1 MEFHDDSPV
10 RLNAVRRIDLDYVEK
25 SSDPTKP
32 KADKYGFTA
41 GVTKTVAESSL
52 PVDVLREREQKW
64 IKMIRN
70 WDTWMNK
77 KYPKLKERCRKGIP
91 PAMRGMA
98 WKQLCGADK
107 LRDDNP
113 GLFGSLISQSS
124 EWEHVIVKDLDRT
137 FPFHDMFS
145 KPGSGQEDLHLVL
158 KAYSLYDT
166 EVGYCQAM
174 APVSAVL
181 LMHMTMEDAF
191 WCLVSLLKNYVKGYY
206 GEKLEA
212 VRLEG
217 EIFKG
222 LLSKVLPSIS
232 KHMEKHH
239 IDPLMYMTEWF
250 MCLFSRNLPFSSVLR
265 IWDMF
270 FCEGVKV
277 LFRTALTILK
287 LTLTSDVLK
296 ECDGMFETNDKL
308 RNLPLELMQED
319 TFIPAILDL
328 ELSVKQIE
336 KEHKSRAEQETKAI
350 TVR

>member
-1 MEFHDDSPV
+1 MEFYEDSSV
-10 RLNAVRRIDLDYVEK
+10 QLHAVRRIDLDYVEPT
-25 SSDPTKP
+25 SDPSKP
-32 KADKYGFTA
+32 EADKYGFTG

-64 IKMIRN
+64 IKMIKD
-70 WDTWMNK
+70 WDNYMANK
-77 KYPKLKERCRKGIP
+77 FPKLKERCRKGIP
-91 PAMRGMA
+91 PAMRGRA
-98 WKQLCGADK
+98 WQHLCGAHK
-107 LRDDNP
+107 LKEKNQ
-113 GLFGSLISQSS
+113 GLFLNLVSQTS
-124 EWEHVIVKDLDRT
+124 EWEHTIQKDLDRT

-181 LMHMTMEDAF
+181 LMHMATEDAF
-191 WCLVSLLKNYVKGYY
+191 WCLVSLLENYVKGYY

-212 VRLEG
+212 IRLEG

-250 MCLFSRNLPFSSVLR
+250 MCLFARNLPFASVLR

-287 LTLTSDVLK
+287 STLTSDVLK
-296 ECDGMFETNDKL
+296 ECEGMFETNDKL
-308 RNLPLELMQED
+308 RNLPLKLMEED
-319 TFIPAILDL
+319 RLIPAILDL
-328 ELSVKQIE
+328 ELSIKQIE
-336 KEHKSRAEQETKAI
+336 KEHKNRAEKEAKTI
-350 TVR
+350 VVR